1 MYVFVISL
9 AHALVHPSA
18 SPSRRQ
24 RQASIELVRTP
35 VSPRS
40 TNPHWQYY
48 EELPRTHPLNIWH
61 CCCYAEDAENML
73 WLDPSKKGP
82 LRALCLVLLDT
93 IIVLLCLLLLTPIIL
108 ILPVIAIF
116 WMLGV
121 CCVEG
126 FMECTDGDDFC
137 EDCFEDAWETND
149 DDDHICCILA
159 PCNKGNLC
167 TLTVLLAWSIICPCP
182 PGFATVVCLGM
193 YCFYN
198 CIRHK
203 ECVHFL

>member
-1 MYVFVISL
+1 M
-9 AHALVHPSA
+9 HPSA
-18 SPSRRQ
+18 SPSRR
-24 RQASIELVRTP
+24 RRSTP

-48 EELPRTHPLNIWH
+48 EELPRTHPINIWH
-61 CCCYAEDAENML
+61 CCCYAEDVENKL

-121 CCVEG
+121 CCVKSG
-126 FMECTDGDDFC
+126 MQCTDQDSDDFC
-137 EDCFEDAWETND
+137 EDFNGNDAWKT
-149 DDDHICCILA
+149 DDHICCILA

-193 YCFYN
+193 YCLYN